1 MSLELYKRI
10 KAITDIKSVTNGCH
24 DWEPMTKK
32 GYFANSI
39 FDFKDLKRTCVYGE
53 YNGWREHNQCFLC
66 KFLSGDQ
73 AYFTY
78 FLPEDSLLPEEPEK
92 KYRPYSLNEFLNEHE
107 IGDKITYRLKLD
119 KQPENFIRR
128 KDMICGYQIETG
140 KADVPGEGLINLGG
154 MCVSLQAMFNIYET
168 PNNYLYP
175 EVWQPFGVVDKDE

>member
-1 MSLELYKRI
+1 MELDKRI
-10 KAITDIKSVTNGCH
+10 KDINTIQTILHYDVDCIGC
-24 DWEPMTKK
+24 K
-32 GYFANSI
+32 GYF
-39 FDFKDLKRTCVYGE
+39 FDAFVQTKDLSKCRYGE
-53 YNGWREHNQCFLC
+53 LIDITTHDDRNDLCFKVEYEEGLVS
-66 KFLSGDQ
+66 F
-73 AYFTY
+73 YRF
-78 FLPEDSLLPEEPEK
+78 FIPESDLTIKK

-154 MCVSLQAMFNIYET
+154 MCVSLLAMFNIYET

-175 EVWQPFGVVDKDE
+175 EVWQPFGVVDKEE